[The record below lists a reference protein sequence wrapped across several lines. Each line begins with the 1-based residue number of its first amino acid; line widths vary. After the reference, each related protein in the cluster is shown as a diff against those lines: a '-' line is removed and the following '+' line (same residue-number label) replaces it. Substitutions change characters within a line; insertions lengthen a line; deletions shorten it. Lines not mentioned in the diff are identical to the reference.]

1 MEVIRTVK
9 MQREFEIGDYVI
21 HKSLGIIGK
30 VIEFYVASDSVEHT
44 MVRIALNGKYHAP
57 TFEWAKIKE

>member
-1 MEVIRTVK
+1 

-30 VIEFYVASDSVEHT
+30 AIGFYMTSEMVEHT
-44 MVRIALNGKYHAP
+44 MVEIALKGKYHAP
-57 TFEWAKIKE
+57 TSEWAKIRR